1 MTTRGRSTNGDDVE
15 EKKKNG
21 KNTKIHD
28 SHCLVEHQNQLKHLE
43 NVGQTDLAWYSIARW
58 RIR

>member
-21 KNTKIHD
+21 KNTKIDD
-28 SHCLVEHQNQLKHLE
+28 SHCLVEHQNQ
-43 NVGQTDLAWYSIARW
+43 
-58 RIR
+58 

>member
-15 EKKKNG
+15 DKKKKNG

-28 SHCLVEHQNQLKHLE
+28 SNCLVEHQNQ
-43 NVGQTDLAWYSIARW
+43 
-58 RIR
+58 

>member
-21 KNTKIHD
+21 KNIKIDD
-28 SHCLVEHQNQLKHLE
+28 SHCLVEHQNQ
-43 NVGQTDLAWYSIARW
+43 
-58 RIR
+58 